1 MKKTLLENVI
11 SFLLGIFWALL
22 IISALILFKSFY
34 TLGIL
39 PALVAVI
46 ISSVFWLLFIVLLET
61 LNLQIEKLKEI
72 KKQTEILESIEK
84 RLYGRL

>member
-1 MKKTLLENVI
+1 LKKTLLENVI

>member
-22 IISALILFKSFY
+22 ILSAFFFFQSFIN
-34 TLGIL
+34 LGFL

-46 ISSVFWLLFIVLLET
+46 LSSVFWLLFIVFLEIA
-61 LNLQIEKLKEI
+61 NIQVEKIKEL
-72 KKQTEILESIEK
+72 KKQTRILESIKHKINE
-84 RLYGRL
+84 